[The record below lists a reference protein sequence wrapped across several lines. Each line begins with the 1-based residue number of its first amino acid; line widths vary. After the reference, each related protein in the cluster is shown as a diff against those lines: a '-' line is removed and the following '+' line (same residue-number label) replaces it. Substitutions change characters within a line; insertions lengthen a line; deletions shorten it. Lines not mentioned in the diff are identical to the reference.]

1 MKWLF
6 EMSIAQ
12 PVAWAVLVLMIVAV
26 AGLAIST
33 IKIKGIGIGVVGVLF
48 AGIMAGHFGLHIE
61 PGTLEFVREFGLILF
76 VFTIGLQ
83 LGPGFFDSFR
93 KQGLRLNLMA
103 MAVVLLG
110 AVLTVAAVFFVDTAA
125 ALGLFSGATTNT
137 PSLGATQQMLKT
149 LGGKLA
155 DKTAMPAIAY
165 AVAYPGGVF
174 GIIAVLLF
182 LRKAFGIDAEKEAEQ
197 FRVEQKGDVEPL
209 RRVNLMVENERL
221 ENRLLGE
228 VLVISRIRRAD
239 TGLVET
245 ATEQTVLHQKDVIL
259 AVGTAQALERVQVL
273 VGSRTDMDLTQA
285 PGRVISARMIV
296 TEKKIFGR
304 TIESLNLGALYGAAV
319 TRVTRGDLEISAAPE
334 LRLRFGDMLQVVAD
348 EASITKVAAVLGNR
362 FGALYETN
370 FLPIF
375 AGILLGVLVGALPI
389 AIPGMPVPV
398 RMGIAGG
405 PLIIA
410 IILSRI
416 GRIGPLVWYM
426 PLNANLAFRELGI
439 TLFLACVGLK
449 AGDKFFS
456 TAFTSE
462 GLTWI
467 ACGLGITVLPLL
479 IIGVIARVF
488 FKLNF
493 TAISGL
499 LAGSMTDPPALAF
512 AHAICKS
519 DAPSV
524 AYATVYPLTMLL
536 RVLTVQILAIILWG

>member
-228 VLVISRIRRAD
+228 VLGEDEGLVISRIRRAD

-259 AVGTAQALERVQVL
+259 AVGTARALERVQVL

-296 TEKKIFGR
+296 TEKKSSV
-304 TIESLNLGALYGAAV
+304 E
-319 TRVTRGDLEISAAPE
+319 
-334 LRLRFGDMLQVVAD
+334 
-348 EASITKVAAVLGNR
+348 
-362 FGALYETN
+362 
-370 FLPIF
+370 
-375 AGILLGVLVGALPI
+375 
-389 AIPGMPVPV
+389 
-398 RMGIAGG
+398 
-405 PLIIA
+405 
-410 IILSRI
+410 
-416 GRIGPLVWYM
+416 
-426 PLNANLAFRELGI
+426 
-439 TLFLACVGLK
+439 
-449 AGDKFFS
+449 
-456 TAFTSE
+456 
-462 GLTWI
+462 
-467 ACGLGITVLPLL
+467 
-479 IIGVIARVF
+479 
-488 FKLNF
+488 
-493 TAISGL
+493 
-499 LAGSMTDPPALAF
+499 
-512 AHAICKS
+512 
-519 DAPSV
+519 PSN
-524 AYATVYPLTMLL
+524 P
-536 RVLTVQILAIILWG
+536 